1 MALTRGVLVLLA
13 GYLALRFAL
22 PVTYPL
28 LLALLLAAIV
38 EPLVARL
45 SARGL
50 PRAWSAIAALVT
62 LGTLLLVGTFWLV
75 RAAALETWRLSAL
88 LPTAIAA
95 LSRQLAAIWPASVLG
110 APPKLS
116 ANLLGPFSEGAF
128 HVAAQLPDIALATLV
143 TVVGAYLLARD
154 LPELRLG
161 IETRLPEIVPSP
173 GRLGRVAWR
182 ATVNY
187 LRVQLLLASVTATV
201 TALGLA
207 LVGAPYALLA
217 ALFVGLLDVAP
228 GLGPAT
234 VLAPWGIL
242 AVVFGDAGLGLRIGA
257 VLLVTSL
264 VRPILEPKLV
274 GGRVGLH
281 PLVALG
287 SMYVGLRLFGVIG
300 LAAGPVLVA
309 TAWAAYLGEAQG

>member
-1 MALTRGVLVLLA
+1 MALGRGVLVLVG

-38 EPLVARL
+38 EPLVQRL
-45 SARGL
+45 NLRGL
-50 PRAWSAIAALVT
+50 PRSLAAIAALGT
-62 LGTLLLVGTFWLV
+62 LGTLSLLGVFWLV
-75 RAAALETWRLSAL
+75 RAAVLETWRLSTL
-88 LPTAIAA
+88 LPTALAG
-95 LSRQLAAIWPASVLG
+95 LSHHLAAIWPEEVLG
-110 APPKLS
+110 APPRFS
-116 ANLLGPFSEGAF
+116 ANLLGSFSQGAF

-143 TVVGAYLLARD
+143 SVVGAYLLARD
-154 LPELRLG
+154 LPELKLG
-161 IETRLPEIVPSP
+161 LRTALPEIVGSS

-207 LVGAPYALLA
+207 IVGAPYALLA
-217 ALFVGLLDVAP
+217 ALLIGLLDVAP

-234 VLAPWGIL
+234 VLGPWTL
-242 AVVFGDAGLGLRIGA
+242 FAAVFGDVGLAIRLGV
-257 VLLVTSL
+257 VLLLTSL
-264 VRPILEPKLV
+264 VRPMLEPRLV

-287 SMYVGLRLFGVIG
+287 SMYVGLRLFGVVG

-309 TAWAAYLGEAQG
+309 TAWAAYLGEAHA